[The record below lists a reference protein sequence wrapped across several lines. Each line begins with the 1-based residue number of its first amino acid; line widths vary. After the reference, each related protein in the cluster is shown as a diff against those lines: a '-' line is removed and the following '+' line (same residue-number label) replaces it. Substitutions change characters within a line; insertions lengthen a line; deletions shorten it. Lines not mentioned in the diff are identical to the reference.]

1 MIKGIHS
8 KYESPVRFTPLAV
21 AALAAAVYFLDAY
34 ILTSLIVAAAV
45 HELGHIIAL
54 NAAHFR
60 INGFA
65 AELGGL
71 RIDYSGEIAPVF
83 HALAALA
90 GPLAG
95 LAFAFLCSFLARVT
109 GISWFVLTAGI
120 SLALSLFNLLPVLP
134 LGGGRTLAAALSAL
148 FGVVRAERT
157 TLYFGRC
164 FSFILL
170 AVGLWL
176 YLRSGGVW
184 LMLFAV
190 YFILS
195 SIEKTEK
202 VMYNTKG

>member
-34 ILTSLIVAAAV
+34 IFTALIIAAAV

-54 NAAHFR
+54 KAAHFR

-71 RIDYSGEIAPVF
+71 RIDYSGENAPAF

-95 LAFAFLCSFLARVT
+95 LGFAFLCSFLARVT
-109 GISWFVLTAGI
+109 GISWFALTAGI
-120 SLALSLFNLLPVLP
+120 SLVLSIFNLLPVLP
-134 LGGGRTLAAALSAL
+134 LDGGRMLAAALSAIM
-148 FGVVRAERT
+148 GRIRAERVMHCV
-157 TLYFGRC
+157 GRC

-170 AVGLWL
+170 EVGLWL

>member
-1 MIKGIHS
+1 MIKSIHS
-8 KYESPVRFTPLAV
+8 KYKSPVRFSPLAV
-21 AALAAAVYFLDAY
+21 VSLAAAVYLLDAY
-34 ILTSLIVAAAV
+34 ILAAVIIAAAV

-54 NAAHFR
+54 NAAQFR
-60 INGFA
+60 VNGFT

-71 RIDYSGEIAPVF
+71 RIDYSGEKAPAF
-83 HALAALA
+83 HALAALS

-95 LAFAFLCSFLARVT
+95 LAFAFSCSFLARAT
-109 GISWFVLTAGI
+109 GISWFALTAEI
-120 SLALSLFNLLPVLP
+120 SLVLSLFNLIPVLP
-134 LGGGRTLAAALSAL
+134 LDGGRTLAAALSVL
-148 FGVVRAERT
+148 LGVVRAERIM
-157 TLYFGRC
+157 LCFGRF

-184 LMLFAV
+184 VMLFAV

>member
-34 ILTSLIVAAAV
+34 ILTSVIVAAAV

-71 RIDYSGEIAPVF
+71 RIEYSGENAPAF

-95 LAFAFLCSFLARVT
+95 LGFAFLCSFLARVT
-109 GISWFVLTAGI
+109 GISWFALTAGI
-120 SLALSLFNLLPVLP
+120 SLVLSLFNLLPVLP
-134 LGGGRTLAAALSAL
+134 LDGGRTLVAALSAL
-148 FGVVRAERT
+148 FGAVRAERIT
-157 TLYFGRC
+157 HCIGRC
-164 FSFILL
+164 FSFVLL

-176 YLRSGGVW
+176 YLSSGGVW
-184 LMLFAV
+184 LMLFSV

>member
-21 AALAAAVYFLDAY
+21 AALAAAGYFLDAY
-34 ILTSLIVAAAV
+34 ILTSLIIAAVV

-54 NAAHFR
+54 KASHFR

-71 RIDYSGEIAPVF
+71 RIDYSGETAPAF

-95 LAFAFLCSFLARVT
+95 LGFAFLCSFLARVT
-109 GISWFVLTAGI
+109 GISWFALTAGI

-134 LGGGRTLAAALSAL
+134 LDGGRTLAAVLSAIM
-148 FGVVRAERT
+148 GRIRAEKVT
-157 TLYFGRC
+157 HCVGRC

-176 YLRSGGVW
+176 YLRRGGVW

-195 SIEKTEK
+195 SIEKTEE